1 MHPLRQYLRR
11 ISLWN
16 SISQR
21 REMLSNDIHDQLRCD
36 ESGDEQDPL
45 TPSSSI
51 GQGVDMALRD
61 VADIDLASLAS
72 DIVQNT
78 DR

>member
-1 MHPLRQYLRR
+1 
-11 ISLWN
+11 
-16 SISQR
+16 
-21 REMLSNDIHDQLRCD
+21 MLSNDIHDQLRCD